1 MDKARARAPFHDAN
15 FMPRASKATDGRGT
29 VVNVEPL
36 SLPSSAASEPHLLL
50 RDSLRWNCIAYGT
63 PNFLGAGGTIKQLV
77 TTFLERVGLLF
88 YKYSCTAQI
97 PSPSSTLVISAYF
110 PRDRR
115 QVFRKR
121 KQIG

>member
-1 MDKARARAPFHDAN
+1 MDKARSRSRLSTTRISCLE
-15 FMPRASKATDGRGT
+15 RASKATDGRGT

-77 TTFLERVGLLF
+77 TTFLERVGYF
-88 YKYSCTAQI
+88 T
-97 PSPSSTLVISAYF
+97 ISLAV
-110 PRDRR
+110 
-115 QVFRKR
+115 Q
-121 KQIG
+121 

>member
-1 MDKARARAPFHDAN
+1 MDKARSRLSTTRISCLE
-15 FMPRASKATDGRGT
+15 RASKATDGRGT

-77 TTFLERVGLLF
+77 TTFLERVGYF
-88 YKYSCTAQI
+88 T
-97 PSPSSTLVISAYF
+97 IS
-110 PRDRR
+110 
-115 QVFRKR
+115 
-121 KQIG
+121 